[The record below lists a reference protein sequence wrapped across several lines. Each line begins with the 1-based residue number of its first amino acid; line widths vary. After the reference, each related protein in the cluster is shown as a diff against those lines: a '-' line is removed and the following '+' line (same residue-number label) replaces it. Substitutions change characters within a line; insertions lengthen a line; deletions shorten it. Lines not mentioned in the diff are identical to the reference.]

1 MSEYRYTT
9 ADLMR
14 EFGLSRKT
22 IRKRAATLGI
32 GIDREGRAGFAYSE
46 KDRQKFID
54 SMRPVITPAPRK
66 KKRAA

>member
-1 MSEYRYTT
+1 MTEYPYTT
-9 ADLMR
+9 ADFMQ
-14 EFGLSRKT
+14 EFGVSRKT
-22 IRKRAATLGI
+22 IRKRAAALGL

-54 SMRPVITPAPRK
+54 SMRPVATPAPRK